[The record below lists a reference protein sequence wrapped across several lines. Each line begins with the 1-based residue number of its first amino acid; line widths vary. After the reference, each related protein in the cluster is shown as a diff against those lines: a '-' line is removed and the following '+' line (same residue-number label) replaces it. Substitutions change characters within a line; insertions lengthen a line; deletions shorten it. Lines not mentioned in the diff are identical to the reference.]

1 MRQGEYNELKR
12 ATDAL
17 RAADGAF
24 CENFYSEHPFNENTL
39 VLLRDLLDKLTD
51 LYAIS
56 DMIIDNETYRR
67 DARRRRRIV
76 AG

>member
-67 DARRRRRIV
+67 EARRRRR